1 MVKVINSSESQI
13 DGTPTPCNKKACA
26 VSAGMLAVL
35 SVTIR
40 IAMLYSR
47 TGEALNHR
55 SQHLHILLE
64 DGDIGD
70 TVLLASCQQIFADLI
85 HRANQHIRNLHHHL
99 STPSPLARHARHNK
113 F

>member
-47 TGEALNHR
+47 TGETLNHR

-64 DGDIGD
+64 DGDIGA
-70 TVLLASCQQIFADLI
+70 TVLLAPCQQIFAELI
-85 HRANQHIRNLHHHL
+85 HCAHHTIRTFHHL
-99 STPSPLARHARHNK
+99 LYRHSHISR
-113 F
+113 

>member
-26 VSAGMLAVL
+26 VSVGMLAVL

-64 DGDIGD
+64 DGDIRN
-70 TVLLASCQQIFADLI
+70 TVLLAACQQIITDLV
-85 HRANQHIRNLHHHL
+85 HRANQHIANLHRLLYSH
-99 STPSPLARHARHNK
+99 SPIGTPAH
-113 F
+113 